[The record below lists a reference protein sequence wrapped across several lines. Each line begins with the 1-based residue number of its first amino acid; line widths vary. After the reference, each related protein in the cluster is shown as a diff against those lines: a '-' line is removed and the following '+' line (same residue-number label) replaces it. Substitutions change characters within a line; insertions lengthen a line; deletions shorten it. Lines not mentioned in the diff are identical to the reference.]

1 METHW
6 KRYNIFI
13 SSTFKDMDFE
23 RDVIKFEI
31 IPDLNRRFRT
41 RGVEIQ
47 AIDLRLGV
55 NTEGLDEASSAGKV
69 LDVCAKGI
77 DSARPFF
84 IGLVGSRYGWIPPFE
99 RWKEFLRSLPPA
111 DREMMQESFGASV
124 TELEMIYGA
133 LNEKSLADGHIL
145 FYLRDES
152 SYEGIPEDRLS
163 VYVDKD
169 DELKKRLEELRKKI
183 VEKVGRGGEDDRCT
197 TYRLHYDPRSG
208 QFNSRQ
214 FKTLLTEQISEEIE
228 KELGSRDACLTQWEE
243 EKRSVEAVFASSVS
257 RLVPLSCYAQDLN
270 NAVLQSTITGAGL
283 SSELAWRY
291 RALSCEQDRICLC
304 GVAGRSS
311 ATSTERGI
319 LALWC
324 CELAACAGE
333 PQLSEPDL
341 MDSSKTP
348 LTQLCTL
355 FRSLVE
361 KASSKGYRVSVF
373 LDDLQNLGTAVG
385 AISGALSDN
394 MDALICYRGNDCDEL
409 LRRNPQLQKVS
420 RSGAV
425 SGKDLDTLVKHLQ
438 QIFFLEL
445 PSSMGGNVL
454 SGSSP
459 LQICTVFRLFES
471 LDSSDFSRIRNSG
484 ENQIEA
490 INNYLTKIWT
500 ELKQCSEVSGLF
512 GWTLDKMIANLRVD
526 SRWRDIFLLLSAA
539 PGGMRQRDLERLGD
553 QFWDETVFLR
563 LCTLLGD
570 FVSEDSIR
578 HIWNCTAGL
587 EPADAAQRSALYG
600 AAARY
605 FSTLPQDDEMALSLL
620 AVFVVLSDD
629 PSLAPLT
636 VFPEEDF
643 IFSDKARL
651 YFRGPAELFLHALRP
666 RFLHYLDLLDQSTAI
681 YFIYNT
687 ERSLWNKGDNDEFAA
702 CIVDKLLTFDI
713 GEMNAEEALV
723 VGALLLGYPDANP
736 QQSRKL
742 ALEALLRAKKLGVR
756 AESNVDVGLV
766 NLLVQLAD
774 DARKNK
780 DRAAEKKY
788 SQMLAEIAG
797 ARKVAEEGSEAG
809 GEEAG
814 KSQDARKGQDACSGQ
829 RQKRKAGADF
839 MTAAFQPQA
848 ALQMQ
853 LANNLKSELSAGKG
867 LKAVFGRH
875 KTRRDSEV
883 LRLAGE
889 LTQAADSFVASWE
902 LDQCTVKMYSLF
914 LHAYNAAI
922 TAYMEIKDYDSALKA
937 SYRLLMNVR
946 YPTYGNLD
954 SASNLGIIL
963 RAHMSMISSATYA
976 YSDLIDYG
984 EDGPANLE
992 SQLFYAVVSS
1002 TGAVV
1007 NRLAT
1012 VSPDDKL
1019 LDEFY
1024 RMTKY
1029 SSAFN
1034 ELIINTKDEDVDI
1047 VEISEMIEDIGDE
1060 LGLEWRIE

>member
-13 SSTFKDMDFE
+13 SSTFKDMDVE

-31 IPDLNRRFRT
+31 IPDINRRFRS
-41 RGVEIQ
+41 RGVELQ

-55 NTEGLDEASSAGKV
+55 NTEGMDEESSAGKV

-84 IGLVGSRYGWIPPFE
+84 IGLVGSRYGWIPPLE
-99 RWKEFLRSLPPA
+99 RWKDFLRSLPPQ

-145 FYLRDES
+145 FYLRDEA
-152 SYEGIPEDRLS
+152 SYDGLPEDRKAL
-163 VYVDKD
+163 YVDNDGYHKQ
-169 DELKKRLEELRKKI
+169 RLEELRKKI
-183 VEKVGRGGEDDRCT
+183 VEILGRGGADDRCT
-197 TYRLHYDPRSG
+197 TYRLHYDTRSG
-208 QFNSRQ
+208 QFNAQQ
-214 FKTLLTEQISEEIE
+214 FKALLTEQISEEIE
-228 KELGSRDACLTQWEE
+228 KELGSREACLTLWEE

-291 RALSCEQDRICLC
+291 RKLSGDSKRICLC
-304 GVAGRSS
+304 AIAGRSS
-311 ATSTERGI
+311 RTSTERGI

-324 CELAACAGE
+324 CELASRAGDS
-333 PQLSEPDL
+333 QLSETEL

-373 LDDLQNLGTAVG
+373 LDDLQNLGAAVG
-385 AISGALSDN
+385 AISASLSDKV
-394 MDALICYRGNDCDEL
+394 DALLCYRGSDCSEL
-409 LRRNPQLQKVS
+409 LRRNPQLQLVS

-425 SGKDLDTLVKHLQ
+425 SGQDLDSLVKHLQ
-438 QIFFLEL
+438 QLFFLEL
-445 PSSMGGNVL
+445 PSSMGGDIM

-484 ENQIEA
+484 DNQIQA
-490 INNYLTKIWT
+490 INNYLTAIWT
-500 ELKQCSEVSGLF
+500 ELKQCSEARDLF
-512 GWTLDKMIANLRVD
+512 SWTLDKMIANLRLD
-526 SRWRDIFLLLSAA
+526 TRWRDIFLLLSAA
-539 PGGMRQRDLERLGD
+539 PGGMRQRDLEQLGS

-563 LCTLLGD
+563 LCTLLGE
-570 FVSEDSIR
+570 FVSEDAVHHVWS
-578 HIWNCTAGL
+578 CTAGL
-587 EPADAAQRSALYG
+587 EPGDAAQRSALYG
-600 AAARY
+600 AAAHY
-605 FSTLPQDDEMALSLL
+605 FSGLPQDDEMALNLL
-620 AVFVVLSDD
+620 AVFVVLSED
-629 PSLAPLT
+629 PSLASLL
-636 VFPEEDF
+636 VFPDEDY
-643 IFSDKARL
+643 IFSDKTRL
-651 YFRGPAELFLHALRP
+651 YFRGPGQLFLHALRP

-713 GEMNAEEALV
+713 GAMNAEEALV

-766 NLLVQLAD
+766 NLLAQLAD
-774 DARKNK
+774 EARKNK
-780 DRAAEKKY
+780 DKAAEKKY
-788 SQMLAEIAG
+788 SQMLAEMAG
-797 ARKVAEEGSEAG
+797 ERKDAEGSGASEG
-809 GEEAG
+809 GSE
-814 KSQDARKGQDACSGQ
+814 RKEP
-829 RQKRKAGADF
+829 RLKRKAGADF

-848 ALQMQ
+848 ALQMKI
-853 LANNLKSELSAGKG
+853 ANSLKSELSAGKG
-867 LKAVFGRH
+867 LKAVFGSRR
-875 KTRRDSEV
+875 KRRDSEV

-889 LTQAADSFVASWE
+889 LTQSADNFVASWE
-902 LDQCTVKMYSLF
+902 LDQNSARMYTLL
-914 LHAYNAAI
+914 LHAYNASI
-922 TAYMEIKDYDSALKA
+922 GAYMETGAYDRALEA
-937 SYRLLMNVR
+937 SFRLLMNVR
-946 YPTYGNLD
+946 YATYGNLD
-954 SASNLGIIL
+954 SAANLGVVL
-963 RAHMSMISSATYA
+963 RAHMAVISSASVA
-976 YSDLIDYG
+976 YSELIDYG
-984 EDGPANLE
+984 QDGPANLE
-992 SQLFYAVVSS
+992 SLFFFSVVSS

-1012 VSPDDKL
+1012 VAPDDKL

-1024 RMTKY
+1024 RITKGIPV
-1029 SSAFN
+1029 FN
-1034 ELIINTKDEDVDI
+1034 EMMVNTKDEEVDI
-1047 VEISEMIEDIGDE
+1047 VEICETIREIGED
-1060 LGLEWRIE
+1060 LGLEWKIG